1 MWRLLT
7 LIAYGLS
14 WGNII
19 SGYLF
24 YLLPPYIHTTM
35 LTTEE
40 ATFTG
45 IGMVTGGGILFLVA
59 YFYLR
64 KKGGKLP
71 WEE

>member
-7 LIAYGLS
+7 LIAYGFA

-24 YLLPPYIHTTM
+24 YLLPPYVQGSLSTEAAT
-35 LTTEE
+35 LT
-40 ATFTG
+40 G
-45 IGMVTGGGILFLVA
+45 VGMVTGGGLLFLVA
-59 YFYLR
+59 YFHLR
-64 KKGGKLP
+64 KKGGTLP